1 MNDNIKNFYTP
12 YLLNNPLDIP
22 IPINLIEEEPMRS
35 RHYNHY
41 TNFSVNDFQSF
52 VNKLTDISNFTFK
65 PGQSIYCHA
74 AKVSQNKLREAEFKI
89 TRDPLKADIILI
101 DDPEKDKRYFYNGEF
116 TFYDSVIEEKVIPFM
131 QFVDN
136 VAKKN
141 LTGQFVL
148 VKDIYKTLYKYEG
161 NQTLFYTLNELL
173 ESRNNDNT
181 ILAMETMTNANWENN
196 QVYLEELFSRFF
208 NRIKDCSYYNTISFK
223 GFRDSLDFAY
233 KHQYRLKNP
242 EDYREIC
249 KTREHHEFVYN
260 LYKNNLQEAL
270 NRLSERLKITIT
282 DLKFEID
289 EAKEYDEN
297 KGFKI

>member
-12 YLLNNPLDIP
+12 YLANNPLGIP
-22 IPINLIEEEPMRS
+22 IPINLIEEEIGRS

-41 TNFSVNDFQSF
+41 TNFGVNDFKYF
-52 VNKLTDISNFTFK
+52 VDKLTNTINLTFK
-65 PGQSIYCHA
+65 PGQTIYCHA

-101 DDPEKDKRYFYNGEF
+101 DDPEKDKRYYYNGEF
-116 TFYDSVIEEKVIPFM
+116 TFYDSVTEEKIIPFM

-141 LTGQFVL
+141 LTGRFVF

-161 NQTLFYTLNELL
+161 NQTLFNTLNELL
-173 ESRNNDNT
+173 ESRNNDNV
-181 ILAMETMTNANWENN
+181 ILAMETMTNANWEDN

-208 NRIKDCSYYNTISFK
+208 NRIKDSNYYNTISFK

-242 EDYREIC
+242 EDYRDIC
-249 KTREHHEFVYN
+249 KTREHHEFVYS
-260 LYKNNLQEAL
+260 LYKEELQDAL
-270 NRLSERLKITIT
+270 NRLSEKFKIAIT
-282 DLKFEID
+282 DLKIEID
-289 EAKEYDEN
+289 EATEYDKT